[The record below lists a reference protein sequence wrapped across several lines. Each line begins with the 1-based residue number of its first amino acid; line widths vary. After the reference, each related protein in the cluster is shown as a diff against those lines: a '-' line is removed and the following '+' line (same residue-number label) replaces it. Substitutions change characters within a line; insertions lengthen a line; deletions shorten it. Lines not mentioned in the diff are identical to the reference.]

1 MCWCRPEIRTP
12 QCNRPGCHPPAKP
25 KHPTFYDT
33 VTSSPQWKAWE
44 AEQTRR
50 QEWWS
55 KNPETRGV
63 GPLLYDMAEVMECGW
78 ISAEH
83 FQAFLDFTIYNKTM
97 RKL

>member
-44 AEQTRR
+44 SEQMRR
-50 QEWWS
+50 S
-55 KNPETRGV
+55 FIRSNAGGTPHIIPRV
-63 GPLLYDMAEVMECGW
+63 YDMAEVMECGW
-78 ISAEH
+78 ISQEH
-83 FQAFLDFTIYNKTM
+83 FQAFLEFTIEAA
-97 RKL
+97 L